1 MSTYSASSI
10 SDNNCYICEDPSRHA
25 HKATCRCRDRYF
37 HIRCLLEF
45 KTSNNIRDTLKCEI
59 CNYHYRGGLKNK
71 IKSYETRRI
80 SRRRDENPE
89 LEIETRRIKNR
100 KIVSLLIVSTV
111 VYFVII
117 MLFLHYYWILPKN
130 IKKSQ
135 IETVCIANDV
145 TYKIAKSRIID
156 GNIED
161 AFAIIDAEGY
171 IRGDTKS
178 GIRDLTKLFN
188 DELFT
193 KKEPIILV
201 ECVYSE
207 KYNYIAKDESAIE
220 KKINGGFIAVMAI
233 VFGIPYTAIL
243 IASGFACS

>member
-1 MSTYSASSI
+1 
-10 SDNNCYICEDPSRHA
+10 
-25 HKATCRCRDRYF
+25 
-37 HIRCLLEF
+37 
-45 KTSNNIRDTLKCEI
+45 
-59 CNYHYRGGLKNK
+59 
-71 IKSYETRRI
+71 
-80 SRRRDENPE
+80 
-89 LEIETRRIKNR
+89 
-100 KIVSLLIVSTV
+100 
-111 VYFVII
+111 

-243 IASGFACS
+243 IASVMTGFSCS